1 MHRVVLLGTACLA
14 LAACASYEQSQV
26 GPDRYR
32 IATGSPLMTYDQ
44 AADQLDAKAVEICPD
59 GHYVVSEETGSI
71 AFGVSYARVVRCVD
85 LSDVKRPVPRPPG
98 GP

>member
-14 LAACASYEQSQV
+14 LAACASSDQSQI

-32 IATGSPLMTYDQ
+32 IATGSPVMSYDQ
-44 AADQLDAKAVEICPD
+44 AAERLDAKAVELCPD

-85 LSDVKRPVPRPPG
+85 LTGVKRPMPRPPG